1 MPLQCQ
7 TFTAA
12 HQWLSTR
19 PHASSLLLGTPLT
32 EVKSSGP
39 NRGQGL
45 FAARPIPAF
54 TQLLTDTPLVLMT
67 PTDDLPHLYAQFQ
80 TFPRPQR
87 ELYLALSYTSDSHRA
102 AMMQDKLLQRG
113 FSPDELAEMITVAS
127 IMQTNAFNV
136 DLADGLGSTYRAMF
150 AKVARINHACAPNA
164 HVCYYP
170 PDSEYERGR
179 MVVHS
184 LRPLEKGEE
193 VLISYFNIL
202 MPRDDRTLR
211 TRKWG
216 FECACPVCDETAPG
230 HRRAEGLRKEFNDFK
245 TEQGKLVTK
254 PSTSAKELS
263 KLTRCIAR
271 GQALTETT
279 ADFPDL
285 IPALPDVYDGL
296 ALLQAKVLLSQNRPF
311 ERKEVLELLEK
322 SAVWDAKITGLS
334 SPATAKRLHKLSQ
347 FVVKT
352 DERGQPR
359 IVTGKKG
366 ECEVVWSD

>member
-7 TFTAA
+7 TFTA
-12 HQWLSTR
+12 HQWLSAR

-54 TQLLTDTPLVLMT
+54 TQILTDTPLVLMT
-67 PTDDLPHLYAQFQ
+67 PTDDLPQLYAQFQ
-80 TFPRPQR
+80 AFSKLQR
-87 ELYLALSYTSDSHRA
+87 EVYLALSYTSDTHRA

-113 FSPDELAEMITVAS
+113 FSPDELSEMITVAS

-170 PDSEYERGR
+170 PDSEYERGK

-184 LRPLEKGEE
+184 LRSLEKGEE
-193 VLISYFNIL
+193 VLISYFNFL
-202 MPRDDRTLR
+202 MPRDDRALR
-211 TRKWG
+211 TQKWG
-216 FECACPVCDETAPG
+216 FACACPVCDETAPG
-230 HRRAEGLRKEFNDFK
+230 HRRAEQLRKEFNDFK
-245 TEQGKLVTK
+245 MEQAKLVTNS
-254 PSTSAKELS
+254 STSAKETS
-263 KLTRCIAR
+263 KLERCIAR
-271 GQALTETT
+271 GKSLTETT

-296 ALLQAKVLLSQNRPF
+296 ALLQAKVLLSQNRSF
-311 ERKEVLELLEK
+311 ERKEVLVLLERA
-322 SAVWDAKITGLS
+322 AVWDAKITGPT
-334 SPATAKRLHKLSQ
+334 SPATAKRLHKLAQ
-347 FVVKT
+347 FVVKG
-352 DERGQPR
+352 DQRGKPAMTIGR
-359 IVTGKKG
+359 EGG
-366 ECEVVWSD
+366 CEVMWSD